1 MNTKRLII
9 ILLCCLVTVPLYAQK
24 LADGAAFT
32 KLNVQRIKTN
42 NTGMK
47 ILGAWGAANIVGGVT
62 GALVATDKEW
72 QSFHTMNALWGVV
85 NLSIA
90 GMGYAGARK
99 EARENMSCD
108 KMLSRYESGKR
119 LFLINAG
126 LDVIYIGSG
135 MALAS
140 YADELDNP
148 ARWRGYGKSIM
159 MQGIFLVLFDGTMFA
174 LHQHQ
179 NKNWYKLLEGVCVTG
194 NGVGFRYTF

>member
-1 MNTKRLII
+1 MKLITT
-9 ILLCCLVTVPLYAQK
+9 ILLSLFALQVQAQRFV
-24 LADGAAFT
+24 ADDAAFAS
-32 KLNVQRIKTN
+32 LNAKRIKTN
-42 NTGMK
+42 HTGMK

-72 QSFHTMNALWGVV
+72 QSFHTMNALWGAV
-85 NLSIA
+85 NLGIA
-90 GMGYAGARK
+90 GMGYLGARK
-99 EARENMSCD
+99 EAKESMACGT
-108 KMLSRYESGKR
+108 MLNRYESGKR

-135 MALAS
+135 MALTS

-148 ARWRGYGKSIM
+148 TRWRGYGKSIM
-159 MQGIFLVLFDGTMFA
+159 MQGVFLVIFDGTMFA

-194 NGVGFRYTF
+194 NGVGVNYKF